1 MINEKT
7 LRLIP
12 NYRFTDE
19 YERQVLLN
27 LYAKLYV
34 WIFWGTLMISAL
46 DCFISMYFQQIPFIS
61 IIALIG
67 LMVNSI
73 IFTRALR
80 NKKVDLFDVDSKDEY
95 QKYIKKARNGS
106 ILFAFV
112 MFIIFN
118 INNYLI
124 PFVTHQELPKI
135 TALSSQIPTTAT
147 IAMITGLII
156 YMIAKSKI
164 IRTYKK

>member
-1 MINEKT
+1 M
-7 LRLIP
+7 
-12 NYRFTDE
+12 
-19 YERQVLLN
+19 
-27 LYAKLYV
+27 
-34 WIFWGTLMISAL
+34 
-46 DCFISMYFQQIPFIS
+46 S
-61 IIALIG
+61 ILKMNTKIH
-67 LMVNSI
+67 
-73 IFTRALR
+73 
-80 NKKVDLFDVDSKDEY
+80 
-95 QKYIKKARNGS
+95 QKARNGS

-118 INNYLI
+118 INNYII

-164 IRTYKK
+164 IRTYKNEGLILTLAV

>member
-1 MINEKT
+1 MENEKT

-34 WIFWGTLMISAL
+34 WIFWGTLIISAL
-46 DCFISMYFQQIPFIS
+46 DCFISLYFQQIPFVS
-61 IIALIG
+61 ILALIG
-67 LMVNSI
+67 LMVASTI
-73 IFTRALR
+73 LTRALY
-80 NKKVDLFDVDSKDEY
+80 NKKVDLFDVDSKAEY

-106 ILFAFV
+106 IIFALV
-112 MFIIFN
+112 MFITFN

-124 PFVTHQELPKI
+124 PFVMHQELPEI
-135 TALSSQIPTTAT
+135 TALSAQLPMTTI
-147 IAMITGLII
+147 IAIITGFII

>member
-1 MINEKT
+1 MNNEKT

-46 DCFISMYFQQIPFIS
+46 DCFISMYFQHIPVVS
-61 IIALIG
+61 ILALIG
-67 LMVNSI
+67 LMVASTLI
-73 IFTRALR
+73 SRALH
-80 NKKVDLFDVDSKDEY
+80 NKKVDLFDVDSKAEY

-112 MFIIFN
+112 MFITFN

-124 PFVTHQELPKI
+124 PFVMHQELPKI
-135 TALSSQIPTTAT
+135 TVLSVQLPTTAI

>member
-1 MINEKT
+1 MNNEKT

-34 WIFWGTLMISAL
+34 LLFWGTLMISAL
-46 DCFISMYFQQIPFIS
+46 DCFISMYFQHIPFVS
-61 IIALIG
+61 ILALIG
-67 LMVNSI
+67 LMVASTLI
-73 IFTRALR
+73 SRALH
-80 NKKVDLFDVDSKDEY
+80 NKKVDLFDVDSKAEY

-112 MFIIFN
+112 MFITFN

-124 PFVTHQELPKI
+124 PFVMHQELPKI
-135 TALSSQIPTTAT
+135 TVLSAQLPTTAI

>member
-1 MINEKT
+1 
-7 LRLIP
+7 
-12 NYRFTDE
+12 
-19 YERQVLLN
+19 
-27 LYAKLYV
+27 
-34 WIFWGTLMISAL
+34 MISAL
-46 DCFISMYFQQIPFIS
+46 DCFISMYFQHIPFVS
-61 IIALIG
+61 ILALIG
-67 LMVNSI
+67 LMVASTLI
-73 IFTRALR
+73 SRALH
-80 NKKVDLFDVDSKDEY
+80 NKKVDLFDVDSKAEY

-112 MFIIFN
+112 MFITFN

-124 PFVTHQELPKI
+124 PFVMHQELPKI
-135 TALSSQIPTTAT
+135 TVLSAQLPTTAI